1 MRRSIASLSGC
12 LVCLVALAGC
22 GLKGP
27 LVLPDAAQKAREDK
41 KKNAPA
47 SVPAPPPAPQP
58 APPVVPPAP
67 DS

>member
-1 MRRSIASLSGC
+1 MRRSIASLLGC
-12 LVCLVALAGC
+12 LVCCFALAGC

-47 SVPAPPPAPQP
+47 TVPSPHPGEQP

>member
-12 LVCLVALAGC
+12 LVCFVALAGC

-47 SVPAPPPAPQP
+47 TVPSPPPAQP

-67 DS
+67 DT